1 MSRPFLTDYITLFIT
16 AASISSLVLHSC
28 ISISTRSGQIHLEE
42 ASEHPT
48 HNTTLIVYRISRT
61 CCCLTLLLCAI
72 VSLVAGDCIS
82 NSGDSLQVFQDCA
95 IYVRRC
101 FHFHSVCCNVL
112 FLFQSYSTLLA
123 IAIILSREKWS
134 KILSIHLQVVLFVS
148 FLISG
153 WNVCKTF
160 GVLFPEDSVKPCE
173 ANLQLYIE
181 FIALF
186 FGAIVLPLVIPR
198 QYVPI
203 DPKVTIST
211 SPNPEQT
218 ASLLSLIFFTYL
230 DSLIW
235 KASKVSHL
243 STEAFPP
250 LSDSDQARILRAKA
264 MPYLDPLSEGGNRH
278 VFFNIL
284 RVFPGDML
292 SMSVALV
299 CNAITAFIPAVATN
313 RLLIRY
319 LETRDSGNDMLP
331 WFWISL
337 LLIGTITASSSM
349 EWYMRV
355 VLRTFVRVEA
365 LLTELIFEH
374 AMRAQVRPDDR
385 EGKESEVQ
393 RFAACNSSVFHFS
406 QHRYILISHAL
417 LFSAETNEASTANIN
432 TLITVDLKI
441 MEEGQHFLV
450 LLTFVP
456 IQIVCCIVFL
466 HELLG
471 WSAFIGL
478 GLTVV
483 LVPIT
488 GAATKSLHGV
498 QEEKMK
504 RTDSRVRIITD
515 VVNVLRMVKL
525 FGWEEKMSDRISQ
538 KRVTEL
544 KASRKARLIQLLL
557 IIIRLFVLRHL
568 LYSGYSKLKPH
579 FQTLIAKGQLSASKA
594 FPSIVVF
601 DAFRNQIQVAFIRG
615 AGCVTAK
622 VSLDRINKFLQST
635 DLLDDFDLGMDTIRA
650 TSASVASNQPVDE
663 DKLGFHTASFSWSKS
678 RSGTST
684 PSTRNFVLTVPGN
697 LHFKSNALNLVVG
710 PTGSGKTLL
719 LLALLGEIMHY
730 SPLSE
735 DSWFNL
741 PRQHGVSYAAQES
754 WVLNETV
761 KDNILFGSAF
771 EEEHYKKVV
780 YQCALERDLSLFAA
794 GDQTEIGE
802 KGLTLSGGQKARLTL
817 ARAVY
822 SQAKILLLDDILAAL
837 DVHTSRW
844 IVNKCLS
851 GDLLKN
857 RTVIIVSHNV
867 SLLSSVA
874 QCFVTVQDGVAYL
887 SSNIEGYPNT
897 RKEPPD
903 QSEQLQPQFDA
914 EKEIVDDV
922 NLENGKLIV
931 SEEIHEGA
939 SVGWAAIK
947 LYINA
952 LGGKQPFILFIT
964 FVACLLAANGIM
976 VLQIWYLGYWVSLY
990 QDHSLAE
997 VSASYHLG
1005 VYSFIFLAWLTLL
1018 SAAHAKF
1025 ILASI
1030 KASEVIHNQ
1039 LVESVLAAK
1048 FSWLDKTP
1056 VSRIVARF
1064 TQDIGSVD
1072 FELPTIASRVGD
1084 ISVNMLLKIGAVV
1097 IFTPAFLLPSIVLTA
1112 IGVWVGTIYLK
1123 AQLSVKREMLVAKAP
1138 VIGLVGASSAGI
1150 ISVRAFAAQER
1161 FADLLMA
1168 RIDHYSRSAR
1178 VFYNLQRW
1186 MAMRTETLAGIF
1198 SASLA
1203 WYLVYFTDSS
1213 ASDTG
1218 FLLNLAV
1225 AFSGGMVWWVIAI
1238 NDLEAEGETHSHGR
1252 SLERLDSYLKIDH
1265 EARVGDGSMPPA
1277 HWPSSGELRVEN
1289 LHAKYSPDGPDILH
1303 GLSFRVES
1311 RERIG
1316 VVGRTGSG
1324 KSTLTLALL
1333 RCILTSGSV
1342 YYGGILTSTL
1352 NLDALRSQITIIP
1365 QTPELISGTLRQNL
1379 DPFEEHEDYALSEA
1393 LKSAGLTS
1401 LQEDL
1406 EVQDRIN
1413 LDTVIANGGM
1423 NLSVGQRQIIALARA
1438 IVRRSKL
1445 LILDEDH
1452 KTDTIIQESLQRE
1465 YMARGGDATI
1475 ITIAHRLQTVME
1487 ADRIMVLD
1495 EGRIVEFD
1503 SPRALLEKQTGQ
1515 FRAMVE
1521 NASDRSKLLAMVKG

>member
-1 MSRPFLTDYITLFIT
+1 MSVYDTLRVFDSFI
-16 AASISSLVLHSC
+16 
-28 ISISTRSGQIHLEE
+28 Q
-42 ASEHPT
+42 
-48 HNTTLIVYRISRT
+48 
-61 CCCLTLLLCAI
+61 
-72 VSLVAGDCIS
+72 
-82 NSGDSLQVFQDCA
+82 NSA
-95 IYVRRC
+95 
-101 FHFHSVCCNVL
+101 
-112 FLFQSYSTLLA
+112 
-123 IAIILSREKWS
+123 
-134 KILSIHLQVVLFVS
+134 
-148 FLISG
+148 
-153 WNVCKTF
+153 
-160 GVLFPEDSVKPCE
+160 
-173 ANLQLYIE
+173 
-181 FIALF
+181 
-186 FGAIVLPLVIPR
+186 
-198 QYVPI
+198 
-203 DPKVTIST
+203 

-243 STEAFPP
+243 STEGLPP

-264 MPYLDPLSEGGNRH
+264 MSYLDPLSEGGNRH

-313 RLLIRY
+313 RLLVY

-337 LLIGTITASSSM
+337 LLIGPITASSSM

-374 AMRAQVRPDDR
+374 AMRARVRPDDR
-385 EGKESEVQ
+385 EGKESE
-393 RFAACNSSVFHFS
+393 
-406 QHRYILISHAL
+406 
-417 LFSAETNEASTANIN
+417 AETNEASTANIN

-478 GLTVV
+478 GLTVA

-515 VVNVLRMVKL
+515 GEPASIDL
-525 FGWEEKMSDRISQ
+525 F
-538 KRVTEL
+538 
-544 KASRKARLIQLLL
+544 RK
-557 IIIRLFVLRHL
+557 
-568 LYSGYSKLKPH
+568 SK
-579 FQTLIAKGQLSASKA
+579 TLIAKGQLSASKA

-622 VSLDRINKFLQST
+622 VSLNRINKFLQST

-650 TSASVASNQPVDE
+650 TSAAVASNQPADE

-697 LHFKSNALNLVVG
+697 LQFKSNALNLVVG
-710 PTGSGKTLL
+710 PTGSGKTSL
-719 LLALLGEIMHY
+719 LLALLGEMHY

-771 EEEHYKKVV
+771 EEERYKKVV

-837 DVHTSRW
+837 EW

-887 SSNIEGYPNT
+887 SSNIEGYLNT

-939 SVGWAAIK
+939 SVGWVAIK

-952 LGGKQPFILFIT
+952 LGGKQPFVLFIT

-976 VLQIWYLGYWVSLY
+976 VLQTWYLGYWASLY
-990 QDHSLAE
+990 QDHPLAE

-1123 AQLSVKREMLVAKAP
+1123 AQSSVKREMLVAKAP

-1218 FLLNLAV
+1218 FVLNLAV

-1238 NDLEAEGETHSHGR
+1238 NDLEAEAPC
-1252 SLERLDSYLKIDH
+1252 LERLDSYLKIDH

-1311 RERIG
+1311 GERIG

-1445 LILDEDH
+1445 LILDEATSAVDH
-1452 KTDTIIQESLQRE
+1452 RTDTIIQESLQRE

-1475 ITIAHRLQTVME
+1475 ITIAHRLQTIME

>member
-1 MSRPFLTDYITLFIT
+1 M
-16 AASISSLVLHSC
+16 
-28 ISISTRSGQIHLEE
+28 
-42 ASEHPT
+42 
-48 HNTTLIVYRISRT
+48 
-61 CCCLTLLLCAI
+61 
-72 VSLVAGDCIS
+72 S

-95 IYVRRC
+95 IY
-101 FHFHSVCCNVL
+101 
-112 FLFQSYSTLLA
+112 SYSTLLA

-148 FLISG
+148 FIISG

-160 GVLFPEDSVKPCE
+160 GVVFPEDSVKPCE

-186 FGAIVLPLVIPR
+186 FGAIVLPLVVPR

-203 DPKVTIST
+203 DPKNSA

-243 STEAFPP
+243 STEALPP
-250 LSDSDQARILRAKA
+250 LSDSDQARILWAKA

-313 RLLIRY
+313 RLLVY

-337 LLIGTITASSSM
+337 LLIGPITASSSM

-374 AMRAQVRPDDR
+374 AMRARVGPDDR
-385 EGKESEVQ
+385 EGKESE
-393 RFAACNSSVFHFS
+393 
-406 QHRYILISHAL
+406 
-417 LFSAETNEASTANIN
+417 AETNEASTANIN

-466 HELLG
+466 YELLG

-478 GLTVV
+478 GLTVA

-515 VVNVLRMVKL
+515 VVNVLRMLKL

-557 IIIRLFVLRHL
+557 IIIRLIEGLTSCCQFFTAIFDDANDLRL
-568 LYSGYSKLKPH
+568 L
-579 FQTLIAKGQLSASKA
+579 TLIAKGQLSASKA

-650 TSASVASNQPVDE
+650 TSAAVASNQPADE

-684 PSTRNFVLTVPGN
+684 PSTRNFILTVPGN
-697 LHFKSNALNLVVG
+697 LQFKSNALNLVVG
-710 PTGSGKTLL
+710 PTGSGKTSL
-719 LLALLGEIMHY
+719 LLALLGEMHY

-761 KDNILFGSAF
+761 KDTILFGSAF
-771 EEEHYKKVV
+771 EEERYKKVI

-837 DVHTSRW
+837 EW

-867 SLLSSVA
+867 SLLSSVV

-887 SSNIEGYPNT
+887 SSNIEGYLNT

-952 LGGKQPFILFIT
+952 LGGKQPFFLFIT

-976 VLQIWYLGYWVSLY
+976 VLQTWYLGYWASLY
-990 QDHSLAE
+990 QDHPLAE

-1097 IFTPAFLLPSIVLTA
+1097 IFSPAFLLPSIVLTA

-1123 AQLSVKREMLVAKAP
+1123 AQSSVKREMLVAKAP
-1138 VIGLVGASSAGI
+1138 VIGLVISPHGDRVGASSAGI

-1238 NDLEAEGETHSHGR
+1238 NDLEAEGLQYWSIYGLRIRTHSHGR
-1252 SLERLDSYLKIDH
+1252 SLERLDSNLKIDH

-1289 LHAKYSPDGPDILH
+1289 LHAKYSPDGPAILH

-1311 RERIG
+1311 GERIG
-1316 VVGRTGSG
+1316 VETVGRTGSG

-1342 YYGGILTSTL
+1342 YYDGILTSTL

-1413 LDTVIANGGM
+1413 LDTVIANGGT

-1445 LILDEDH
+1445 LILDEATSAVDH

-1475 ITIAHRLQTVME
+1475 ITIAHRLQTIME

-1495 EGRIVEFD
+1495 EGRMVEFD

>member
-48 HNTTLIVYRISRT
+48 HNTTLIVYKISRT
-61 CCCLTLLLCAI
+61 CCCLTLLSCAV
-72 VSLVAGDCIS
+72 VSFVAGDCIS

-95 IYVRRC
+95 IY
-101 FHFHSVCCNVL
+101 
-112 FLFQSYSTLLA
+112 SYSTLLA

-148 FLISG
+148 FIISG

-160 GVLFPEDSVKPCE
+160 GVVFPEDSVKPCE

-186 FGAIVLPLVIPR
+186 FGAIVLPLVVPR

-203 DPKVTIST
+203 DPKIST

-243 STEAFPP
+243 STEALPP

-313 RLLIRY
+313 RLLVY

-331 WFWISL
+331 WSWISL
-337 LLIGTITASSSM
+337 LLIGPITASSSM

-374 AMRAQVRPDDR
+374 AMRARVGPDDR
-385 EGKESEVQ
+385 EGKESE
-393 RFAACNSSVFHFS
+393 
-406 QHRYILISHAL
+406 
-417 LFSAETNEASTANIN
+417 AETNEASTANIN

-466 HELLG
+466 YELLG

-478 GLTVV
+478 GLTVA

-515 VVNVLRMVKL
+515 GKPASIDL
-525 FGWEEKMSDRISQ
+525 F
-538 KRVTEL
+538 
-544 KASRKARLIQLLL
+544 RK
-557 IIIRLFVLRHL
+557 
-568 LYSGYSKLKPH
+568 SK
-579 FQTLIAKGQLSASKA
+579 TLIAKGQLSASQA

-635 DLLDDFDLGMDTIRA
+635 DLLNDFDLGMDTIRA
-650 TSASVASNQPVDE
+650 MSAAVASNQPADE

-684 PSTRNFVLTVPGN
+684 PSTRNFVLIVPGN
-697 LHFKSNALNLVVG
+697 LQFKSNALNLVVG
-710 PTGSGKTLL
+710 PTGSGKTSL
-719 LLALLGEIMHY
+719 LLALLGEMHY

-771 EEEHYKKVV
+771 EEERYKKVV

-837 DVHTSRW
+837 EW
-844 IVNKCLS
+844 IVDKCLS

-867 SLLSSVA
+867 SLLSSMA
-874 QCFVTVQDGVAYL
+874 QCFVTVQDGVAYS
-887 SSNIEGYPNT
+887 SSNIEGYLNT

-903 QSEQLQPQFDA
+903 QSEQLQPQLDA

-922 NLENGKLIV
+922 NLENGQLIV

-947 LYINA
+947 LYVNA
-952 LGGKQPFILFIT
+952 LGGKHPFVLFIT

-976 VLQIWYLGYWVSLY
+976 VLQTWYLGYWASLY
-990 QDHSLAE
+990 QDHPLAE

-1005 VYSFIFLAWLTLL
+1005 VYSLIFLAWLTLL
-1018 SAAHAKF
+1018 SAAHAEF

-1123 AQLSVKREMLVAKAP
+1123 AQSSVKREMLVAKAP

-1238 NDLEAEGETHSHGR
+1238 NDLEAEAPC
-1252 SLERLDSYLKIDH
+1252 LERLDSYLKIDH

-1311 RERIG
+1311 GERIG

-1445 LILDEDH
+1445 LILDEATSAVDH
-1452 KTDTIIQESLQRE
+1452 RTDTIIQESLQRE

-1475 ITIAHRLQTVME
+1475 ITIAHRLQTIME